1 MHMCSSQEFFMLFVL
16 ILLRA
21 CAWAGWAVEVTA
33 LAARC
38 RRGTVELIT
47 FVLAD
52 ISVFVAAISFPVHDI
67 AAVMSTRPVWEPC
80 VVGCAAVR
88 SRLVGASGR
97 IWARHRRPQ
106 TTVCNLSPLI

>member
-1 MHMCSSQEFFMLFVL
+1 MLPQGAHAHVKFTGVFLCSLCL

-21 CAWAGWAVEVTA
+21 CAWGGWAVDRVGPLPTS
-33 LAARC
+33 

-52 ISVFVAAISFPVHDI
+52 ISVFVAVISFPVHDI

-88 SRLVGASGR
+88 SRVVGASGR
-97 IWARHRRPQ
+97 GTGARRPQ
-106 TTVCNLSPLI
+106 CAT